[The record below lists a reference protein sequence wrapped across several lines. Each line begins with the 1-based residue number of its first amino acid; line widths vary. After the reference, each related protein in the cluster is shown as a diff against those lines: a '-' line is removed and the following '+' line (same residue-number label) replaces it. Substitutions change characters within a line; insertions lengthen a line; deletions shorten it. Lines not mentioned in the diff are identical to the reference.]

1 MSRQKSS
8 AGRGSAHGASAGPSQ
23 RMLRVGEL
31 VRHRLAELLARGDIH
46 DDVLA
51 AAVVTIPEV
60 RMSPDLKL
68 ATVYVMP
75 LGGGDAEAVVE
86 ALEANRKFL
95 RGEVSRRVAMKF
107 ATDLRFRVD
116 TSFGEGARI
125 DALLRS
131 DPVVRHDIET
141 APQDDESDE
150 G

>member
-1 MSRQKSS
+1 MARTAANGKKIGVPGQRQ
-8 AGRGSAHGASAGPSQ
+8 
-23 RMLRVGEL
+23 LRVGEL
-31 VRHRLAELLARGDIH
+31 VRHALSEILARGELNEPALDGVI
-46 DDVLA
+46 
-51 AAVVTIPEV
+51 VTIPEV
-60 RMSPDLKL
+60 RMTSDLKL
-68 ATVYVMP
+68 ATCYVMP

-141 APQDDESDE
+141 APRDDDSDE